1 MRARFVVAFVRSGS
15 LQAPYV
21 WAFAGSG
28 LGIPVVP
35 DQSDGRLGLFQLF
48 GVVRERFPL
57 VILAA
62 NVYDC
67 VGNLPD
73 RLVRQWQV
81 PPGAWSVFQGV
92 VALSSSSLWLGCSV
106 HPSVCSRVQS
116 QTGSLRFT
124 SSGLGS
130 SPSRV
135 TQNTEVPR
143 GPPRR

>member
-1 MRARFVVAFVRSGS
+1 MRARFVVAFVRSRS
-15 LQAPYV
+15 VQAPYI

-35 DQSDGRLGLFQLF
+35 DQGDGRLGLFQLF
-48 GVVRERFPL
+48 GVVGEPFPL

-92 VALSSSSLWLGCSV
+92 VVLSMVGVQRASQRLFKGPIPDWFPAVHLLGV
-106 HPSVCSRVQS
+106 
-116 QTGSLRFT
+116 GI
-124 SSGLGS
+124 
-130 SPSRV
+130 V
-135 TQNTEVPR
+135 TVAGDPEY
-143 GPPRR
+143 

>member
-1 MRARFVVAFVRSGS
+1 MRARSVVEFVRSGS

-21 WAFAGSG
+21 GAFAGSG
-28 LGIPVVP
+28 LSLPVVP
-35 DQSDGRLGLFQLF
+35 DQGAGRLGLFQLF
-48 GVVRERFPL
+48 GVVGEPFPL

-81 PPGAWSVFQGV
+81 RLGAWSVFEGV
-92 VALSSSSLWLGCSV
+92 VVLSSSSLWLGCSV
-106 HPSVCSRVQS
+106 HPSLCSRVQS
-116 QTGSLRFT
+116 QTASLQFT
-124 SSGLGS
+124 SSVLGS
-130 SPSRV
+130 SPSRL
-135 TQNTEVPR
+135 TQNTEVPQ

>member
-1 MRARFVVAFVRSGS
+1 MRARLVVAFVRSRS
-15 LQAPYV
+15 VQAPYV
-21 WAFAGSG
+21 WAFASSG

-35 DQSDGRLGLFQLF
+35 DQGDGRFGLFQLF
-48 GVVRERFPL
+48 GVVGERFPL
-57 VILAA
+57 LIVAA
-62 NVYDC
+62 DVYDC

-81 PPGAWSVFQGV
+81 RLGAWSVFQGV
-92 VALSSSSLWLGCSV
+92 VVSLWLGCSV

-116 QTGSLRFT
+116 QTGSLQFT
-124 SSGLGS
+124 SSVLGS

-135 TQNTEVPR
+135 TQNTEVPQ